1 MSKDQKIED
10 KYVEVYNNKYLKD
23 LDKKLKLVPL
33 TYDQMF
39 KRLFANNEDMLKR
52 FLITVLKLKLK
63 KDRCKIKIVPNEPLK
78 DINKQK
84 GSRLDIIVILNKTI
98 RINIEVNTEDFK
110 DIKDRN
116 VVFNSKSFTTNIPS
130 GTGYSEFYRYES
142 IQLNL
147 NTKPYYTEKNGEDE
161 FYITSKN
168 TGDKLVDNFVIV
180 IKNLAYFRD
189 LYYNGSENCKE
200 DVVWLAMITSKS
212 FTELGMFL
220 DKLVTKK
227 EKDKFLKEAIE
238 MSEEFFFP
246 NFWKEEEMKQ
256 IVEGRKAYN
265 QRLWEEEKKK
275 TREEWIRK
283 EDEFNLK
290 SKELNDKSKEL
301 NDKSKELESD
311 KKELEKKEEILEKKE
326 KEIMNKEIN
335 SIKVMLENNIDA
347 SIISKATGKSLKE
360 IKRIENNILK

>member
-1 MSKDQKIED
+1 MSECQKTED
-10 KYVEVYNNKYLKD
+10 KYIEIYNNEYLKD

-52 FLITVLKLKLK
+52 FLITVLKLNLE

-84 GSRLDIIVILNKTI
+84 GSRLDILVILNKTI

-130 GTGYSEFYRYES
+130 GTGYSEFYRYVS

-147 NTKPYYTEKNGEDE
+147 NTKPFYTEKNGEDE

-200 DVVWLAMITSKS
+200 DVVWLAMISSKNFS
-212 FTELGMFL
+212 ELGMFL
-220 DKLVTKK
+220 DRLAEKK

-238 MSEEFFFP
+238 MSEEYFFP
-246 NFWKEEEMKQ
+246 HFWKEEEMKQ
-256 IVEGRKAYN
+256 IVEGRKKYN
-265 QRLWEEEKKK
+265 EKLREEEWNKK
-275 TREEWIRK
+275 EEEFAKK
-283 EDEFNLK
+283 EKELNDK

-301 NDKSKELESD
+301 NDKSKKLEI
-311 KKELEKKEEILEKKE
+311 KEKELKE
-326 KEIMNKEIN
+326 KEIK
-335 SIKVMLENNIDA
+335 SIKNMLVNNIDIN
-347 SIISKATGKSLKE
+347 IISKVTNKSISDIKKIEQSMKKE
-360 IKRIENNILK
+360 